1 MTSTP
6 PGPEYRL
13 DPLTREWV
21 LVVGHRQARPNLPT
35 SDCPFCPGGLEA
47 PEHYETRAF
56 TNRWPA
62 VVPGAPVDLA
72 ALGLDAGATTRAPAV
87 GDAEVV
93 LYTPEHSGSLATIG
107 VEGARRVV
115 DLWADRTAALLARP
129 EVASVFVFE
138 NRGPEV
144 GATIHPPHG
153 QIYAFGH
160 IPPVQ
165 RREAEVA
172 AEHGCPVCAALATDL
187 EEDARVVHAGA
198 EWIAEVPFASPYPY
212 GILLAP
218 RQHVGSLPDLD
229 DAARDGLAAALVD
242 LVARFDRLFDAVFPY
257 MMWIHQETVPAA
269 PAPGNHLHLHFAPP
283 LRAPGVARYVA
294 AAEVGSGVLQ
304 NPVTPE
310 DAARHLR
317 DA

>member
-1 MTSTP
+1 MLFRS
-6 PGPEYRL
+6 
-13 DPLTREWV
+13 
-21 LVVGHRQARPNLPT
+21 
-35 SDCPFCPGGLEA
+35 
-47 PEHYETRAF
+47 
-56 TNRWPA
+56 
-62 VVPGAPVDLA
+62 
-72 ALGLDAGATTRAPAV
+72 
-87 GDAEVV
+87 
-93 LYTPEHSGSLATIG
+93 
-107 VEGARRVV
+107 
-115 DLWADRTAALLARP
+115 
-129 EVASVFVFE
+129 
-138 NRGPEV
+138 
-144 GATIHPPHG
+144 
-153 QIYAFGH
+153 
-160 IPPVQ
+160 
-165 RREAEVA
+165 
-172 AEHGCPVCAALATDL
+172 
-187 EEDARVVHAGA
+187 
-198 EWIAEVPFASPYPY
+198 ASPYPY

-218 RQHVGSLPDLD
+218 RRHVGSLPDLD